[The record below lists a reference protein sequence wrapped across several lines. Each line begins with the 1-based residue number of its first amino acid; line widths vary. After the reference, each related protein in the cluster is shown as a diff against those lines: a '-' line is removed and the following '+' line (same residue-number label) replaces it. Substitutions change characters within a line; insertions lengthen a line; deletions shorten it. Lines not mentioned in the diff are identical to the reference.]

1 MIEGP
6 RTRVLVAGCAYG
18 GIAVVVNLLDLC
30 LGKPARGAPNK
41 VPHELA
47 LKGVPV
53 DIHIVDERDGYRE
66 YRLNVDKSEEAD
78 QGLSTPDR
86 LSVGFRI
93 Q

>member
-1 MIEGP
+1 MVEGP

-47 LKGVPV
+47 LKGVPI

-66 YRLNVDKSEEAD
+66 FRPDVDRSEEAD
-78 QGLSTPDR
+78 QEISTLDR
-86 LSVGFRI
+86 LPVGFRI